1 MSTNDQPPSPLPFKF
16 LLPSAR
22 NQVSP
27 SHRPLNSLTEGTS
40 GRTLFAPGADPYAR
54 AVTRL
59 QADHVSHTLVLAFY
73 RFLQVQDPDAQ
84 VAGVQEFSIALEQL
98 ASLLERRERKI
109 VTKGGPGSGLWHED
123 GELNCDGRA
132 M

>member
-1 MSTNDQPPSPLPFKF
+1 M
-16 LLPSAR
+16 
-22 NQVSP
+22 
-27 SHRPLNSLTEGTS
+27 NSLTEGTS

-54 AVTRL
+54 ALMHL
-59 QADHVSHTLVLAFY
+59 QADYVSRTLVPAFY

-84 VAGVQEFSIALEQL
+84 VAGAQEFSSALEQL
-98 ASLLERRERKI
+98 AFLLERREYEI
-109 VTKGGPGSGLWHED
+109 VTKGGTGSGLWHED